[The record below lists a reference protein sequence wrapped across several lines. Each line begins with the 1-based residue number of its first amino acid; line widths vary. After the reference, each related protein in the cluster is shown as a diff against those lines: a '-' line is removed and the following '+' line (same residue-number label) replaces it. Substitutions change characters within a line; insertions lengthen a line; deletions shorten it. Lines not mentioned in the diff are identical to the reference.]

1 MPRMMNLS
9 IIDSDPILLDCRPTY
24 VVRSWLCHTQ
34 QMKSMVV
41 FGQYCYACFVLMYI
55 VTAFSYLIKI
65 DWILCLISIA
75 CWLKR
80 HEIYVYCYSCNIY
93 FVFNDIN
100 YSYVV
105 ENLIWY
111 GDYHVW
117 LWLYWLWSHRIL
129 YDLIH
134 CLISFDT
141 KQACQSLTMFYGN

>member
-1 MPRMMNLS
+1 MV
-9 IIDSDPILLDCRPTY
+9 IIA

-41 FGQYCYACFVLMYI
+41 FGRYCYACFVLMYI
-55 VTAFSYLIKI
+55 VTTFSYLIKTE
-65 DWILCLISIA
+65 WILCLISTA

-93 FVFNDIN
+93 FVFNDID

-105 ENLIWY
+105 ENIIWY
-111 GDYHVW
+111 GYYHVR
-117 LWLYWLWSHRIL
+117 LWLFWLRL
-129 YDLIH
+129 YCISFDLIH